1 MANTHLC
8 GSVYD
13 AKAADRCPNLLY
25 VDKPG
30 KNHGKKPLKL
40 YHAYCTANGRC
51 RSLGCVS
58 SFTGNSPTWCPRRKE
73 LEHHE

>member
-13 AKAADRCPNLLY
+13 EKAADRCPSLLY
-25 VDKPG
+25 VDKPSM
-30 KNHGKKPLKL
+30 KHGNKTLPQ
-40 YHAYCTANGRC
+40 YYVYCTAKGRC
-51 RSLGCVS
+51 RRLGNIA

-73 LEHHE
+73 KESHE

>member
-13 AKAADRCPNLLY
+13 AKAADRCPSLLY
-25 VDKPG
+25 VEKPG
-30 KNHGKKPLKL
+30 KTHGKKPLKQF
-40 YHAYCTANGRC
+40 YAYCTANGRC
-51 RSLGCVS
+51 RCLGNIA

-73 LEHHE
+73 LEQHE